1 MLVLRDPALTS
12 QIRNP
17 QIRALVSL
25 RFSQVLNG
33 EPYDYDRHGYLV
45 VVEPGDTVEQLEQET
60 GCGITRDVFDETR
73 YGEADFAPSF
83 ELLEE
88 HDACYEM
95 HFDLNDDGF
104 GVTLF
109 IPKEEGIPGDLL
121 ALCAS
126 YAVPAAPLSTTP

>member
-1 MLVLRDPALTS
+1 LLVLRDPALTS

-17 QIRALVSL
+17 QIRALASL
-25 RFSQVLNG
+25 RFAQVCNG
-33 EPYDYDRHGYLV
+33 EPYDYDRHGYMV

-60 GCGITRDVFDETR
+60 GCGITRDVFNETR
-73 YGEADFAPSF
+73 YGEADFVPSF
-83 ELLEE
+83 DILEE

-109 IPKEEGIPGDLL
+109 IPKAEGIEDSLL
-121 ALCAS
+121 AMCAE
-126 YAVPAAPLSTTP
+126 YAVPVSPLTPS

>member
-1 MLVLRDPALTS
+1 MIVLRDPALTS

-17 QIRALVSL
+17 QIRALASL
-25 RFSQVLNG
+25 RFAQVLNG

-73 YGEADFAPSF
+73 YGEADFVPSF
-83 ELLEE
+83 DYVED
-88 HDACYEM
+88 HNVFYEM
-95 HFDLNDDGF
+95 RFDCNDDGA
-104 GVTLF
+104 GVTFFVDKTGYL
-109 IPKEEGIPGDLL
+109 PDDLL
-121 ALCAS
+121 ALLAE